1 MRKIKTMAG
10 KIREE
15 EETAHLTSVFDSLHQ
30 EAFDAGRNSVSQ
42 PT

>member
-1 MRKIKTMAG
+1 MAG

-15 EETAHLTSVFDSLHQ
+15 EETARLTSVFDCLHQ
-30 EAFDAGRNSVSQ
+30 EAFDAGRYLVSQ